1 MHDQSISSHFG
12 CGITVPGRGF
22 LLSNGLTS
30 FDLEQGKPNS
40 VAPGKLSLS
49 SMTPTIL
56 VSPEGEPVLISGSP
70 GGERIIACMAQTII
84 NIVDFG
90 MNAQDSADAPRVF
103 AGADCVIQVE
113 GRMPQDVIDELEAMG
128 HTVKVGSDWDA
139 NMGSSNTITYNPD
152 TGELHV
158 AGDRDGI
165 RRASHIDLYQMYGSL
180 CMEPARAFCLG
191 RFLQFQCQD
200 ISERRI

>member
-1 MHDQSISSHFG
+1 
-12 CGITVPGRGF
+12 
-22 LLSNGLTS
+22 
-30 FDLEQGKPNS
+30 
-40 VAPGKLSLS
+40 
-49 SMTPTIL
+49 
-56 VSPEGEPVLISGSP
+56 
-70 GGERIIACMAQTII
+70 MAQTII

-152 TGELHV
+152 TGELHGGRGPETGF
-158 AGDRDGI
+158 AG
-165 RRASHIDLYQMYGSL
+165 RRILIFIQMYGFL
-180 CMEPARAFCLG
+180 CMEPARAFWPWPV
-191 RFLQFQCQD
+191 FA
-200 ISERRI
+200 ISMSRHF

>member
-1 MHDQSISSHFG
+1 M
-12 CGITVPGRGF
+12 
-22 LLSNGLTS
+22 
-30 FDLEQGKPNS
+30 
-40 VAPGKLSLS
+40 
-49 SMTPTIL
+49 
-56 VSPEGEPVLISGSP
+56 ISGSP

-158 AGDRDGI
+158 AGDPRRDSQGV
-165 RRASHIDLYQMYGSL
+165 AY
-180 CMEPARAFCLG
+180 
-191 RFLQFQCQD
+191 
-200 ISERRI
+200 